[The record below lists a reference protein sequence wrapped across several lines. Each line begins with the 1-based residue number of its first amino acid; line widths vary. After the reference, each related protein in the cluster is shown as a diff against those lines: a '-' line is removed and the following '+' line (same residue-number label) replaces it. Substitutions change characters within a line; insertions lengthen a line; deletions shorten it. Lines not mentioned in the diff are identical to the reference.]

1 MKAVYSYRM
10 TSSSAYIQGRPDL
23 NRSLCVSNKHGFSLE
38 TYERLRFRNLSTAS
52 SSNSSSSSPLSRDDE
67 INDKPDSE
75 ERKANFWNVFL
86 TDAIEISGS
95 GVPKIKRHKY
105 TDENMGKQTTKAEV
119 LGDGFLQRLTLIGLI
134 LSVCFLVS
142 AIQVTHFPTVKWCLT
157 NPREL
162 IQNSAVSREV
172 VRRLLAPCVRF
183 MAAFFFARW
192 RIRWAFGFAILS
204 FIAPAVE
211 FD

>member
-67 INDKPDSE
+67 INDKADSE

-86 TDAIEISGS
+86 TDAIEISSCGKFKVAVACALRS
-95 GVPKIKRHKY
+95 G
-105 TDENMGKQTTKAEV
+105 AS
-119 LGDGFLQRLTLIGLI
+119 LQGE
-134 LSVCFLVS
+134 
-142 AIQVTHFPTVKWCLT
+142 TVKRGQGEAKACH
-157 NPREL
+157 
-162 IQNSAVSREV
+162 
-172 VRRLLAPCVRF
+172 
-183 MAAFFFARW
+183 
-192 RIRWAFGFAILS
+192 
-204 FIAPAVE
+204 
-211 FD
+211 D

>member
-1 MKAVYSYRM
+1 M
-10 TSSSAYIQGRPDL
+10 TKSTTKQIA
-23 NRSLCVSNKHGFSLE
+23 
-38 TYERLRFRNLSTAS
+38 RNG
-52 SSNSSSSSPLSRDDE
+52 
-67 INDKPDSE
+67 
-75 ERKANFWNVFL
+75 KANFWNVFL

-119 LGDGFLQRLTLIGLI
+119 LVMVSPTPNSYRIDIEC
-134 LSVCFLVS
+134 VFLVS

-172 VRRLLAPCVRF
+172 VLQTSRTVR
-183 MAAFFFARW
+183 AFHGAFSSRAW
-192 RIRWAFGFAILS
+192 LIRWAFGFAILS